1 MSEIQF
7 LKNARMAYLHK
18 HLTRVIT
25 VVIGRD
31 KLDLEH
37 FSPKKRGVLMS
48 VLCRT
53 NVEK

>member
-37 FSPKKRGVLMS
+37 FSPKKEECL
-48 VLCRT
+48 
-53 NVEK
+53 